1 MRSEEEGPP
10 ASLHRLIF
18 DPPNSGAWNMAVD
31 EVLLDRA
38 GRVPRR
44 TLRFYEWS
52 EPTVSLG
59 YFQDYASRFD
69 HPASRDCPLVRR
81 PSGGGAI
88 VHDQELTYALIAP
101 AGDPLARDSRRL
113 YEAVHSALVRVLAA
127 LAVEARM
134 HEPELGSRSGPRRE
148 EPFLCFERRNT
159 GDLIAGGAKV
169 GGSAQRRRG
178 GAVLQHGSFLLRR
191 STAAPE
197 LPGIEDLFPR
207 FQGRPDWRWLVSSEI
222 LAWLKSEVS
231 IEPLSDAER
240 RAAAVLARDKYGDSA
255 WNRRR

>member
-1 MRSEEEGPP
+1 
-10 ASLHRLIF
+10 
-18 DPPNSGAWNMAVD
+18 MAVD

-38 GRVPRR
+38 GREPRW

-88 VHDQELTYALIAP
+88 VHDQELTYALFAP
-101 AGDPLARDSRRL
+101 AGDPLARDSNGL
-113 YEAVHSALVRVLAA
+113 YRAVHSALLRVLAA
-127 LAVEARM
+127 LGVEARM
-134 HEPELGSRSGPRRE
+134 HEPELGSGSGPRGQ
-148 EPFLCFERRNT
+148 EPFLCFERRSA
-159 GDLIAGGAKV
+159 GDLLVGAAKV

-191 STAAPE
+191 SAAVPE

-207 FQGRPDWRWLVSSEI
+207 FQGRPDWRSLASSEI
-222 LAWLKSEVS
+222 VAWLKPAIST
-231 IEPLSDAER
+231 EPLSDAER
-240 RAAAVLARDKYGDSA
+240 RAAAVLARDKYGNSA